1 MRRLITSHPVRLAL
15 AAALALAA
23 GVALGVAVMRRRTA
37 SRPAAGFR
45 GAADFGRP
53 EGVQR
58 SASSVLPGG
67 LPETPG
73 RDHQAARQAEPGT
86 TPPEPPEPYAEPV
99 LGLPTAED
107 LKRYDRPE
115 GGALIARL
123 VAARAGREPLS
134 ERFAALDAT
143 TRRRTIRWA
152 QVAIALGVLFLA
164 SQALDSATF
173 GGDSMSWLGLG
184 TGPESSYPDSPESE
198 AESSEDA
205 YYGHD
210 LPGQVPYAGNCGDPA
225 AGLCDDDDMND
236 DVGEDGDSGGWSLSG
251 PEPIPFSY
259 AEVPDPA
266 ESGDPVNPAGS
277 TDVAAA
283 PSPAAEIAQS
293 DPGCEPPKAGKK
305 PVVRPIDPRVTAAVN
320 RQWRRIEKWLKAHA
334 PETYK
339 RLTRPASAREIA
351 EVEAKTGLR
360 VPDSLRASLLR
371 HDGGPGGSGLAL
383 PPFYTMVGA
392 ADIAAYWKMSC
403 PVSRDW
409 VPFAVPGDGGFL
421 FADSRT
427 GEIGEYFPENGP
439 PTHAQWPSY
448 YRMLKTI
455 ADALVTGAPVLHG
468 STPTVSDGSLSWEFP
483 DE

>member
-15 AAALALAA
+15 AAALACAA
-23 GVALGVAVMRRRTA
+23 GVALGVALMRRRTA

-45 GAADFGRP
+45 GAAVVRP
-53 EGVQR
+53 R
-58 SASSVLPGG
+58 G
-67 LPETPG
+67 LPEQPG
-73 RDHQAARQAEPGT
+73 HDHQAEQDTARQAEPGT

-99 LGLPTAED
+99 LGRPTAED

-123 VAARAGREPLS
+123 VAARAGREPFS

-152 QVAIALGVLFLA
+152 QVAVALGVLFLA

-205 YYGHD
+205 YYGYD
-210 LPGQVPYAGNCGDPA
+210 LPGRSAYAGNCGDPA
-225 AGLCDDDDMND
+225 AGLCDDMDDDMGD
-236 DVGEDGDSGGWSLSG
+236 DMGDDIGEDGDSGGWSLSG
-251 PEPIPFSY
+251 PEPIPFSH
-259 AEVPDPA
+259 AGMPDPA
-266 ESGDPVNPAGS
+266 ESGDPDEAGL
-277 TDVAAA
+277 TGAAA
-283 PSPAAEIAQS
+283 SPSPSVEMARP
-293 DPGCEPPKAGKK
+293 DPGCEPRGAGKK
-305 PVVRPIDPRVTAAVN
+305 PVVRPIDPHVTAAVN

-334 PETYK
+334 PVTYR
-339 RLTRPASAREIA
+339 RLTRPASARMIA
-351 EVEAKTGLR
+351 KVEAKTGMR

-371 HDGGPGGSGLAL
+371 HDGGPSGSGLEL
-383 PPFYTMVGA
+383 PPFYTMVGV
-392 ADIAAYWKMSC
+392 ADIADSWDTSC
-403 PVSRDW
+403 QLGGGW
-409 VPFAVPGDGGFL
+409 VPFAVSGDGGFL

-427 GEIGEYFPENGP
+427 GEIGEYFPEDGR
-439 PTHAQWPSY
+439 PTQAQWPSY

-455 ADALVTGAPVLHG
+455 ADALVTGAPVLYG
-468 STPTVSDGSLSWEFP
+468 STPTVTDGSLSWNLPE
-483 DE
+483 E